1 MELSD
6 PATPDTSLELH
17 DTSNRRKSVRT
28 RQQPVLLQQ
37 DPNLS
42 QVPNGNSAKRKR
54 AELRGGDL
62 DELSADELDEESSS
76 DESDPD
82 EEELKE
88 RRRKTKKAPPKPAA
102 KKPKTGSAMMTTLAV
117 RPAVNGLKTASKQ
130 KKPSARPVKNA
141 ANGGTGLYCMQ
152 PESLL
157 YAYTNWDL

>member
-17 DTSNRRKSVRT
+17 DPSNRRKSGRT

-42 QVPNGNSAKRKR
+42 QVSNGNSAKRKR

-102 KKPKTGSAMMTTLAV
+102 KKPKTGSATTTTLAV
-117 RPAVNGLKTASKQ
+117 RPAVNGLKTASKP

-141 ANGGTGLYCMQ
+141 ADGGTGLYCMSS
-152 PESLL
+152 ESLF
-157 YAYTNWDL
+157 YAHTN